1 MAEEQIDKLTIAV
14 ESVGGDDKSIADI
27 RKQLEK
33 LGRVDLSNTVRQL
46 GNLRTALGY
55 LGTVDDSVKSMLD
68 NMVKLGLRASSA
80 REVTK
85 TFKEVSNAAAKAE
98 KDIRDAQ
105 EAYSKWVGG
114 KPSITISQDIKE
126 DTRGSY
132 NFGLGR
138 DMSDEE
144 SRAIRENAAAKRV
157 AKQTEIEAKKSAAG
171 EWFDAH
177 ANTKSYHKETLKGL
191 KDQFFGVGNAAKDA
205 GQKAKNA
212 LDQTNNAAKK
222 TQKTTSKLADAFVRI
237 VRFKIVASVLQ
248 NVIQSAKEG
257 TTALGEFDAEFKETL
272 NTYSAASKAAG
283 GSFALT
289 LAPALEAAAPL
300 IEYIADGIGSI
311 GNSISM
317 ITAMIKGDDFYQAVK
332 PVSQIKKEMAA
343 AEEKAKNVKQLI
355 SGFDELNIFQKPD
368 TDETGVKIFEDQ
380 ELSWGNDA
388 LREDLANLAE
398 FVTVAGAAALV
409 VGFLKNAFSGKNKTL
424 KEQTDLT
431 KEDVKET
438 QTMKDVVSALIPQ
451 VNGVTSALGYL
462 GGMGLPALDSSGIT
476 VPAGEAVGALDAL
489 GAKQPAPTVAT
500 EPLLAGVNLLE
511 GKVNEFVTAEYAPVL
526 LSASDAQLLA
536 DLRAATEKINEFAN
550 GLSPAFDAEY
560 TEIKKGWSTTLGGM
574 QDMAQKSASAVG
586 VTYKTAFGGVVDDW
600 DTSMVQIKA
609 IAVDAFAQIEYQF
622 KVSVGN
628 MAELWNAQFGG
639 LTVNTPETNTT
650 PETSTTGRTTT
661 EAVKH
666 LFGEDAMKGAS
677 LIFGTKTDDE
687 TANAIEAT
695 VQVGGLMAGAANVML
710 DAAGKAAATAA
721 AAQAASEA
729 TKNATTSAAQN
740 IATAAQVIKGGASQ
754 VAQNTSTAG
763 WGKVITGGT
772 TAKLPDISNPFRNVS
787 GYAGGGLVTAG
798 EFFMAR
804 ENGMPEYVGSFGNHT
819 GVANNE
825 QIVSGIAGGVES
837 ALAAYIP
844 QIIRAIEENAT
855 AVNIGDDQIAR
866 AAQRGAASYQ
876 RRTGR
881 SMFN

>member
-1 MAEEQIDKLTIAV
+1 MAEEQIEKLTIEI
-14 ESVGGDDKSIADI
+14 ESVGGDDKKIADI

-33 LGRVDLSNTVRQL
+33 LGRVDLSGTIKQL
-46 GNLRTALGY
+46 GNLRQALGY

-68 NMVKLGLRASSA
+68 NMAKLGLRANSVSAVKKQLDDVSKSA
-80 REVTK
+80 RQSKEEIAEVIDRAMKLHSGGRTAS
-85 TFKEVSNAAAKAE
+85 TGSEELRTAPITNPKAYGY
-98 KDIRDAQ
+98 DQSA
-105 EAYSKWVGG
+105 
-114 KPSITISQDIKE
+114 
-126 DTRGSY
+126 
-132 NFGLGR
+132 
-138 DMSDEE
+138 
-144 SRAIRENAAAKRV
+144 
-157 AKQTEIEAKKSAAG
+157 IEAIDRYAESLDQVDKKQRKNKKSAQEMG
-171 EWFDAH
+171 D
-177 ANTKSYHKETLKGL
+177 
-191 KDQFFGVGNAAKDA
+191 AAKQA
-205 GQKAKNA
+205 GDKATSAMQK
-212 LDQTNNAAKK
+212 TNNAAKK
-222 TQKTTSKLADAFVRI
+222 TQKTTSALSKTFTSMLRFRI
-237 VRFKIVASVLQ
+237 VGTIMHEVT
-248 NVIQSAKEG
+248 QSASEG
-257 TTALGEFDAEFKETL
+257 IKALGEFDAEFKETL

-368 TDETGVKIFEDQ
+368 TGETGVKIFEDR
-380 ELSWGNDA
+380 ELSWGNDE

-398 FVTVAGAAALV
+398 FITVAGVAALA

-438 QTMKDVVSALIPQ
+438 KTMKDVVSALIPQ
-451 VNGVTSALGYL
+451 VNGVTSALGIL

-511 GKVNEFVTAEYAPVL
+511 GKVNEFVTAEYAPVV
-526 LSASDAQLLA
+526 LSGSDTELVKAME
-536 DLRAATEKINEFAN
+536 AAGIKVNEFATGFTSEFN
-550 GLSPAFDAEY
+550 TQFG
-560 TEIKKGWSTTLGGM
+560 EIKKGWANTSGDM
-574 QDMAQKSASAVG
+574 QDIAKKSASAVG
-586 VTYKTAFGGVVDDW
+586 ITYKTAFGEIELDW
-600 DTSMVQIKA
+600 ANTMGAMLELSLTAFDNVELMWNSTISDMQAAWSK
-609 IAVDAFAQIEYQF
+609 AFA
-622 KVSVGN
+622 
-628 MAELWNAQFGG
+628 GG
-639 LTVNTPETNTT
+639 LSVNVPETNET
-650 PETSTTGRTTT
+650 PATSATVENNPYTVDTYG
-661 EAVKH
+661 EAI
-666 LFGEDAMKGAS
+666 A
-677 LIFGTKTDDE
+677 E
-687 TANAIEAT
+687 TAK
-695 VQVGGLMAGAANVML
+695 VVGGTI
-710 DAAGKAAATAA
+710 AAGKAA
-721 AAQAASEA
+721 
-729 TKNATTSAAQN
+729 
-740 IATAAQVIKGGASQ
+740 GGAI
-754 VAQNTSTAG
+754 VGAG
-763 WGKVITGGT
+763 LLGG
-772 TAKLPDISNPFRNVS
+772 AALGAVGGSGGVMLPNLMFKNL
-787 GYAGGGLVTAG
+787 YANGGLVTAG

-804 ENGMPEYVGSFGNHT
+804 ENGKPEFVGSFGNQT

-825 QIVSGIAGGVES
+825 QIVSGISGGVE
-837 ALAAYIP
+837 AVLAAYIP